1 MEVRRRKLAIWG
13 RNNELLE
20 LNRGEQRKKR
30 VSAREEEGR
39 EEGVYDL
46 ATSLAAGRRG
56 KVLRQLAH
64 GVEELWEDSSPHT
77 ELC

>member
-1 MEVRRRKLAIWG
+1 LEARRRKLAIWG

-39 EEGVYDL
+39 ADDEL
-46 ATSLAAGRRG
+46 G
-56 KVLRQLAH
+56 KI
-64 GVEELWEDSSPHT
+64 P
-77 ELC
+77 